1 MTKIYMYL
9 NQISKF
15 KNSNRTIYIYIYI
28 YIHPLPNSFTEIN
41 TKIMC

>member
-15 KNSNRTIYIYIYI
+15 KNYNRTI